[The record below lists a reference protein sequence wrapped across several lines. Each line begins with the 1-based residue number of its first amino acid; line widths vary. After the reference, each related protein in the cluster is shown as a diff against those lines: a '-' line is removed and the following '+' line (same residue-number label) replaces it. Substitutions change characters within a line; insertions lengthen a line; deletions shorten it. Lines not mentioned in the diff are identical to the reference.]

1 MSEKSENKLNKEI
14 KLVKDVYPSK
24 RSMNFI
30 VDNEAKY
37 NKLSVIVFGV
47 FIVVLLAF
55 TKFGVIDTLTKTSAL
70 ESNYNTYQ
78 SQIDTLNEQLSNY
91 DEVSEKYN
99 EIVGDFL
106 TESEAN
112 SLNRMDIID
121 MLEKDV
127 MSYVDITN
135 FSVSGNQ
142 ISVYT
147 GVTDLNTVSRVLNV
161 LQSDSRTSYVSIS
174 RTIANSDNSELVT
187 ADIEIT
193 YKDMEESK

>member
-24 RSMNFI
+24 RSINFI

-47 FIVVLLAF
+47 FIVALLAF

-70 ESNYNTYQ
+70 ESNYNSYQ